1 MKKIAVDQLANE
13 ISKTLKDFEGATDEA
28 VERGVLDTAEE
39 AVKELRVADPPGS
52 GQYGSWKK
60 YNSGWGIKA
69 SKRGKKTDAIVH
81 NKTKYRLTHL
91 LEKGH
96 AKVNGGRTRAFP
108 HIAPVADKS
117 EKWLV
122 DNIRKRVE
130 NG

>member
-28 VERGVLDTAEE
+28 VQGGVLDTAEE
-39 AVKELRVADPPGS
+39 AVKELRAADPPGS
-52 GQYGSWKK
+52 GQYGSWKN
-60 YNSGWGIKA
+60 YNKGWGIKA
-69 SKRGKKTDAIVH
+69 SKSGKKTEAIVH

-122 DNIRKRVE
+122 ENIKKRVE